1 MNRQLPD
8 DCVSAVDFDFGDD
21 DFGDDDFVDD
31 NFVDDDFV
39 DDDFDDCM
47 HGSELITILGIIM
60 HDSH

>member
-21 DFGDDDFVDD
+21 DFVDD
-31 NFVDDDFV
+31 NFV